1 MTAAGAALQ
10 ELNTAI
16 LDLQSADYDTYV
28 RPLRNLAAALADEAL
43 ADVNATLKQ
52 GLDFDQF
59 ADASDGGMG
68 GGTLD
73 WPRDKRE
80 QLGLTL
86 ILIERAAEDPDW
98 FLDFAHHFYS
108 AGSKHAAAIRKI
120 VAGAIIPFGRDYKA
134 YVQRQ
139 SAIPGPRASSETDQ
153 TRVFIVHGHEE
164 APREMVARF
173 LEKLGLEA
181 IILHEQTNRGMTV
194 AEKLEAQ
201 GDVGFAVV
209 LLTPDDV
216 GRSVK
221 DAADQPRARQN
232 VLLELGYFV
241 GRLGRDRVCALRKG
255 PVEMPSDYVGV
266 VYTEFD
272 EAGGWKSALAR
283 ELDAAG
289 YDVDFNVVMKGRREA

>member
-1 MTAAGAALQ
+1 MTAVGAALN

-16 LDLQSADYDTYV
+16 LDLQAADYDTYV
-28 RPLRNLAAALADEAL
+28 RPLRDLAAALADEAL
-43 ADVNATLKQ
+43 TEVNATLRQ

-59 ADASDGGMG
+59 VDAADQGIG

-73 WPRDKRE
+73 WPVDKRG

-86 ILIERAAEDPDW
+86 ILIERAAADPDW

-108 AGSKHAAAIRKI
+108 SGTKHAAAIRKT
-120 VAGAIIPFGRDYKA
+120 VTAAIIPFGRDYKA
-134 YVQRQ
+134 YVQRL
-139 SAIPGPRASSETDQ
+139 SAKPGVRAFSETDRA
-153 TRVFIVHGHEE
+153 RVFIVHGHEE

-194 AEKLEAQ
+194 AEKLETH
-201 GDVGFAVV
+201 GDVGFAIV
-209 LLTPDDV
+209 LLTPDDL

-221 DAADQPRARQN
+221 EAADQPRARQN
-232 VLLELGYFV
+232 VVLELGYFV

-272 EAGGWKSALAR
+272 DSGGWKSALAR

-289 YDVDFNVVMKGRREA
+289 YDVDFNLVMKGR